1 MCIWGFVFVFR
12 SIVVRVIKFYEKWVR
27 NEFRLEIVVYSF
39 DCSIDSL
46 MGKAAKIY
54 LIFYRNRLRNGLRLS
69 YLNYRLFHLSTL
81 RDWFSNIKTILSS
94 TGFSFGLRLT
104 EVRIP
109 NHTVR
114 DSSARLECH
123 FDLDGEALYS
133 VKWYKDGN
141 EFYRYVPRDMPPA
154 QVFIL
159 PGVSVDVSITKYIF
173 CFFFVAAFPFC
184 VCKFSKGSVFVTSRH
199 CFYFVF
205 PHFFFIIFL
214 CCQTGSN
221 FIFRCMS

>member
-1 MCIWGFVFVFR
+1 MPITSRFLF
-12 SIVVRVIKFYEKWVR
+12 SLTSKIVR
-27 NEFRLEIVVYSF
+27 
-39 DCSIDSL
+39 
-46 MGKAAKIY
+46 
-54 LIFYRNRLRNGLRLS
+54 
-69 YLNYRLFHLSTL
+69 
-81 RDWFSNIKTILSS
+81 FSA
-94 TGFSFGLRLT
+94 GFSFGLRLT

-159 PGVSVDVSITKYIF
+159 PGVSVDVSIMKY
-173 CFFFVAAFPFC
+173 FFPAF
-184 VCKFSKGSVFVTSRH
+184 VCKLFSVFYLGECLFVTSRI
-199 CFYFVF
+199 VF
-205 PHFFFIIFL
+205 ILLFAFL
-214 CCQTGSN
+214 CVCVLPN
-221 FIFRCMS
+221 WL